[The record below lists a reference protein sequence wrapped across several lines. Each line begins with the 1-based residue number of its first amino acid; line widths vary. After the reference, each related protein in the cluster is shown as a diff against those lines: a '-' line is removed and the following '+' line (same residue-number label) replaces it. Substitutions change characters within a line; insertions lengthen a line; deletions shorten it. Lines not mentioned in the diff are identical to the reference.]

1 MLFDEGKLG
10 NINLKNRLVMLAT
23 VTNLA
28 QDGFVANKEIE
39 YYNRR
44 SKDVSLVIVEASY
57 VNNFGRFFNNQ
68 LAIDSD
74 EKIDGLKRLSNIIH
88 HNGAKAGIQL
98 AMHNPKF
105 EPADFSKE
113 DVQGFIEDFV
123 KAAVRAKKARFDVV
137 ELHFAHGWFVNQF
150 LSPDVNKRTDAYG
163 GSFEGRA
170 KFALEI
176 LHKVKTYIPDT
187 TVICRINAD
196 DITCG
201 GFTIEESV
209 EFAKMLEE
217 NGANGLN
224 VSAGV
229 GSTSEYHISPMSI
242 EDLPLLKLVKRI
254 KNNVSIPVI
263 AANKLGF
270 AENWEQILKDNA
282 ADFIGIA
289 RGLVVDPDCV
299 AKLKKGNGND
309 IKYCIHCNQACIA
322 YILKGLPVSCM
333 INPEVGREQEFE
345 VKTDN
350 PLDIAVI
357 GGGPAGM
364 AAAVYLAEKGHRIE
378 LFEKSD
384 KFGGLL
390 NIAKIPPHK
399 EELGMVVGY
408 LERELKKNNIFVHF
422 NRTVTVEEIKNMPF
436 DKVVIATGSVSEKL
450 NGYIDL
456 VSHQAVDVLSGYLPQ
471 GTGIIV
477 IGGGL
482 TGLETAEFLA
492 IKGKKVTVLEAKDE
506 VGDGVFPMVRKLLLT
521 RLKKLNVG
529 IITKAT
535 INHISDENLSYN
547 VDEIEKT
554 IEFNDIVIAVG
565 NKSDKTFQELKG
577 NDKYNFIGDCNVM
590 GTAVEAIRD
599 GAELSLKL

>member
-1 MLFDEGKLG
+1 
-10 NINLKNRLVMLAT
+10 MLAT

-28 QDGFVANKEIE
+28 QDGFVTNKEIE

-68 LAIDSD
+68 LAIESD

-105 EPADFSKE
+105 KPADFSKE
-113 DVQGFIEDFV
+113 DVQGFIEDFA
-123 KAAVRAKKARFDVV
+123 KAAVRAKKASFDVV

-150 LSPDVNKRTDAYG
+150 LSPDVNKRTDEYG

-176 LHKVKTYIPDT
+176 LHKVKTYVPDIA
-187 TVICRINAD
+187 VICRINAD

-201 GFTIEESV
+201 GFNIEESV

-224 VSAGV
+224 ISAGV

-242 EDLPLLKLVKRI
+242 EDMPLLNLVKRI
-254 KNNVSIPVI
+254 KNNVCIPVI

-289 RGLVVDPDCV
+289 RGLIVDPDCI

-309 IKYCIHCNQACIA
+309 IIYCIHCNQACIA

-333 INPEVGREQEFE
+333 INPEVGREKEFK

-364 AAAVYLAEKGHRIE
+364 AAAVHLAEKGHRIE

-399 EELGMVVGY
+399 EEIGKVVEY
-408 LERELKKNNIFVHF
+408 LEREVRKNNIVVHL
-422 NRTVTVEEIKNMPF
+422 NRDVTVEEIKNMPF
-436 DKVVIATGSVSEKL
+436 DKVVIATGSVPEKL

-456 VSHQAVDVLSGYLPQ
+456 VSYQAVDVLAGDLPQ

-492 IKGKKVTVLEAKDE
+492 KKGKKVTVLEAKDE

-521 RLKKLNVG
+521 RLKKLNLG

-535 INHISDENLSYN
+535 INHISDEKLSYN
-547 VDEIEKT
+547 VDEIEKA
-554 IEFNDIVIAVG
+554 IEFNDIVLAVG
-565 NKSDKTFQELKG
+565 NKSDKTFNELQG
-577 NDKYNFIGDCNVM
+577 NDKYIFIGDCNVM

>member
-1 MLFDEGKLG
+1 MLFNEGKIG
-10 NINLKNRLVMLAT
+10 NINLKNRLVMLPT

-28 QDGFVANKEIE
+28 QDGFVTNKEIE

-68 LAIDSD
+68 LGIDSD

-105 EPADFSKE
+105 KPADFSRE
-113 DVQGFIEDFV
+113 EVQGFIEEFA
-123 KAAVRAKKARFDVV
+123 KAAVRAKKAGFDMV

-150 LSPDVNKRTDAYG
+150 LSPDVNKRTDEYG
-163 GSFEGRA
+163 GSFEGRP

-176 LHKVKTYIPDT
+176 LLKVKTYVPDLAI
-187 TVICRINAD
+187 ICRINAD

-201 GFTIEESV
+201 GFNIEESV
-209 EFAKMLEE
+209 EFAKMLEA
-217 NGANGLN
+217 NGANGFDL
-224 VSAGV
+224 SAGV
-229 GSTSEYHISPMSI
+229 GSTSEYHISPMSV
-242 EDLPLLKLVKRI
+242 EDMPLLNLVKRI
-254 KNNVSIPVI
+254 KNNVGIPVI

-289 RGLVVDPDCV
+289 RGLIGDPDCV

-309 IKYCIHCNQACIA
+309 IRYCIHCNQACIA

-345 VKTDN
+345 VKTDH

-364 AAAVYLAEKGHRIE
+364 AAAVYLAKKGHRVE
-378 LFEKSD
+378 LYEKSN
-384 KFGGLL
+384 KLGGQL

-399 EELGMVVGY
+399 GEIGRVVEY
-408 LERELKKNNIFVHF
+408 LERELRKNNIAVHL
-422 NRTVTVEEIKNMPF
+422 NRNVTVEEIKNMPF
-436 DKVVIATGSVSEKL
+436 DKVVIAAGSVPRKI
-450 NGYIDL
+450 NGDMDI
-456 VSHQAVDVLSGYLPQ
+456 VSYQAFDILSGDLPE

-482 TGLETAEFLA
+482 TGLETAELLA
-492 IKGKKVTVLEAKDE
+492 EKGKNVTVLEAKDE
-506 VGDGVFPMVRKLLLT
+506 VGDGVFPMVRKLLLN
-521 RLKKLNVG
+521 RLKKLNVS

-535 INHISDENLSYN
+535 INHISDKKLSYN
-547 VDEIEKT
+547 VDEIEKV
-554 IEFNDIVIAVG
+554 IEFDDIVIAIG
-565 NKSDKTFQELKG
+565 NKPDKTFKELEG
-577 NDKYNFIGDCNVM
+577 NDKYSFIGDCNVM
-590 GTAVEAIRD
+590 ATAVEAIRD
-599 GAELSLKL
+599 GADLSLKL